1 MFFELNFMENSIMH
15 HIGLVFVLLW
25 LLSFFNLCNAAA
37 YFASLFYL
45 YSVHERYVM
54 RLRKKLEHEE
64 RKQSYRRR
72 VLSESES
79 VRWLNHATE
88 KIWPICIEQ
97 IASQKILLPIIPWF
111 LEKYKPWAAKEA
123 VVQHLYLGRNAPLIT
138 EMRVLHQCSDDD
150 DLVLE
155 LGLHF
160 LTADDMSAVLAVKL
174 RKRLGFGMW
183 AKLHITSMHIEAKVM
198 IGVKFLRQWPF
209 IGRLRLC
216 FVEPPYFQMTV
227 KPIFTYGLD
236 VTEVPGIARWLDK
249 LLSLAFKETLVEPNM
264 FDVDFV
270 KFDSPEP
277 NTCFCL
283 CTPGNWFFVHEKQ
296 PPAQVK
302 VEVIEAADMKPSD
315 SNGLAD
321 PYVKG
326 QVGSYRFKTKTHKK
340 TLSPKWREE
349 FMIPIFS
356 WDTPIVLTLEV
367 LDKDHFVD
375 DTLGKCTVNI
385 RDFRG
390 GQRHDIWLPLQN
402 SKMGRVHLAITAL
415 EENTKGSNG
424 AVDVKALN
432 EEDALKSLSAKASD
446 KGSCSPISS
455 KKSPNLQDHFE
466 PINIEGQQETGIWVH
481 QPGSEVSQTWEPRK
495 GKASSI
501 ETEIQGVSNDSL
513 GGNLSAGSG
522 SPKSD
527 SSGSLDAK
535 RNRVKCGLQKI
546 RVAFNRSKSD
556 CPPRSLKDVPQSPV
570 ANLGAVVDKEVLEKL
585 VQEHNLLRPSTNN
598 ISNEQNEGSSSA
610 TESNS
615 ETPSKMRGMARFLK
629 RAEKSARRIKRALSI
644 RKCAEKSTHRTKCVL
659 SIKGRKS
666 RESPMVDQDFAIES
680 ESSGDEF
687 ATPLEVKG
695 LPTISNT
702 VSTSCGNADAQEL
715 AIVPIP
721 SNQVKRATTSA
732 GRKRDDNQ
740 VSSSMKLSN
749 AMTKTPKSNFLKHTW
764 SARNRSRRHK

>member
-1 MFFELNFMENSIMH
+1 MENSIMH

-138 EMRVLHQCSDDD
+138 EMRVLHQCLDDD

-227 KPIFTYGLD
+227 KPIFTHGLD

-264 FDVDFV
+264 LVVDFE
-270 KFDSPEP
+270 KFS
-277 NTCFCL
+277 TSQA
-283 CTPGNWFFVHEKQ
+283 GNWFFVHEKQ
-296 PPAQVK
+296 PPAQAK

-315 SNGLAD
+315 RNGLAD

-356 WDTPIVLTLEV
+356 WETPNVLTLEV

-390 GQRHDIWLPLQN
+390 GQRHDIWLPLKN

-424 AVDVKALN
+424 AVDCKALN
-432 EEDALKSLSAKASD
+432 EEDTLKSLSAKASD
-446 KGSCSPISS
+446 KGSASPISS
-455 KKSPNLQDHFE
+455 KKSPNLPDHFE

-527 SSGSLDAK
+527 SSSSLDAK

-556 CPPRSLKDVPQSPV
+556 CPPRSLKDVAQSPV
-570 ANLGAVVDKEVLEKL
+570 VNLGAVVDKEVLEKL
-585 VQEHNLLRPSTNN
+585 VQEHNLLRPSTNK
-598 ISNEQNEGSSSA
+598 ISNEENEGSSSA

-644 RKCAEKSTHRTKCVL
+644 RKGAEKSAHRTKRVL

-666 RESPMVDQDFAIES
+666 RESSMVNQDLAIES
-680 ESSGDEF
+680 ESSADEF

-702 VSTSCGNADAQEL
+702 VSTSGGNADSQEL
-715 AIVPIP
+715 AIVPVP
-721 SNQVKRATTSA
+721 SNQVKRAITSA

-740 VSSSMKLSN
+740 MSSSMKLNN
-749 AMTKTPKSNFLKHTW
+749 AVSKTPKSNFLKHTW

>member
-1 MFFELNFMENSIMH
+1 MNLMEISIMH
-15 HIGLVFVLLW
+15 HIGLVFMLLW
-25 LLSFFNLCNAAA
+25 LLSCFNLCNAAA

-45 YSVHERYVM
+45 FSVHERYVM

-79 VRWLNHATE
+79 VRWLNHAIE
-88 KIWPICIEQ
+88 KIWPICMEQ

-183 AKLHITSMHIEAKVM
+183 AKLHITSMHVEAKVLV
-198 IGVKFLRQWPF
+198 GVKFLRQWPF
-209 IGRLRLC
+209 LGRLRLC

-227 KPIFTYGLD
+227 KPIFTHGLD

-264 FDVDFV
+264 LVVDFE
-270 KFDSPEP
+270 KFATSQS
-277 NTCFCL
+277 
-283 CTPGNWFFVHEKQ
+283 GNWFYVHEKQ
-296 PPAQVK
+296 PPAQAK

-315 SNGLAD
+315 CNGLAD

-356 WDTPIVLTLEV
+356 WETPNVLTLEV
-367 LDKDHFVD
+367 RNKDHFVD

-424 AVDVKALN
+424 AVDVGALN
-432 EEDALKSLSAKASD
+432 EEDTLKSLPANASD
-446 KGSCSPISS
+446 KGSSSPISS
-455 KKSPNLQDHFE
+455 KKSPNMPDHFE

-481 QPGSEVSQTWEPRK
+481 QPGSEVSPTWEPRK
-495 GKASSI
+495 GRASSI

-513 GGNLSAGSG
+513 GGNISAGSV

-527 SSGSLDAK
+527 SSSSLDAK
-535 RNRVKCGLQKI
+535 RNRVKCGFQKI
-546 RVAFNRSKSD
+546 RVAFNRSKSYHHP
-556 CPPRSLKDVPQSPV
+556 CSLKEVAQYPDV
-570 ANLGAVVDKEVLEKL
+570 NLRAVIDKEVLEKL
-585 VQEHNLLRPSTNN
+585 VPEDSPPGPSTDKVL
-598 ISNEQNEGSSSA
+598 NEENEGSSSA
-610 TESNS
+610 NESNS
-615 ETPSKMRGMARFLK
+615 KSPRKMRGMARFLK
-629 RAEKSARRIKRALSI
+629 RAEKSALRIKRVLSI
-644 RKCAEKSTHRTKCVL
+644 RKGAEKSARRIKHVL

-666 RESPMVDQDFAIES
+666 RESSMVDQDFAIES
-680 ESSGDEF
+680 ESSADESM
-687 ATPLEVKG
+687 PSLGVKG
-695 LPTISNT
+695 LPTVSNT
-702 VSTSCGNADAQEL
+702 VSTSGGNADSQEL
-715 AIVPIP
+715 AIVPVT
-721 SNQVKRATTSA
+721 SNRVDRKITFA
-732 GRKRDDNQ
+732 GQKQDGNEVR
-740 VSSSMKLSN
+740 SCTKLSN
-749 AMTKTPKSNFLKHTW
+749 AMTKSHKPKILKHTW
-764 SARNRSRRHK
+764 SARNRSRRHPIGDK